1 MIWSTKT
8 SKLKMLKYL
17 KVLSSLLMVTLICM
31 AIATKFAVRDI
42 NEVALAEQEI
52 GLVLESESIALSG
65 SVLHVVLAGPADGE
79 PIVLIHGFPQFWYT
93 WRWHIK
99 ALAAAGY
106 RVAAVDMR
114 GYNRSSKP
122 KGKASYSYEEYA
134 KDIVALM
141 DHFTW
146 PEANIVAHDIGGFVA
161 WELIFDNAERVRKAV
176 VFSTPHPLAIQKAT
190 QQSDIS
196 WYRKFFRMPIFPEL
210 VTRVGGLA
218 LTAQGM
224 RDTSN
229 SGTFSDDQLAIY
241 KSAWQRGNA
250 MDTMLGAYRNNGL
263 DISEMPEDG
272 RPLVPVMFINGEDD
286 KYVPFEAALGNKA
299 YLGEQNVIIVKQQTH
314 WILEEAPQLTASQI
328 LEFLGNSTE

>member
-1 MIWSTKT
+1 
-8 SKLKMLKYL
+8 
-17 KVLSSLLMVTLICM
+17 
-31 AIATKFAVRDI
+31 
-42 NEVALAEQEI
+42 
-52 GLVLESESIALSG
+52 
-65 SVLHVVLAGPADGE
+65 
-79 PIVLIHGFPQFWYT
+79 
-93 WRWHIK
+93 
-99 ALAAAGY
+99 
-106 RVAAVDMR
+106 
-114 GYNRSSKP
+114 
-122 KGKASYSYEEYA
+122 
-134 KDIVALM
+134 
-141 DHFTW
+141 
-146 PEANIVAHDIGGFVA
+146 
-161 WELIFDNAERVRKAV
+161 
-176 VFSTPHPLAIQKAT
+176 
-190 QQSDIS
+190 
-196 WYRKFFRMPIFPEL
+196 MPIFPEL

-272 RPLVPVMFINGEDD
+272 RPLMPVMFINGEDD